1 MNQIIRPAKCLKG
14 TVQVP
19 GDKSISHRA
28 VMFGAIANGD
38 TRISHFLR
46 SADCLSTIS
55 CFEKLGICFE
65 QDPDRDEV
73 IVHGRGLRGLSAPS
87 GILDAGNSGTTT
99 RLISGILAGQPFS
112 SVLDGD
118 DSIRQRP
125 MKRIIDPLLLMG
137 ADISSV
143 KDNNHV
149 PLRISPSSLHGI
161 SYLSP
166 TASAQVKS
174 CILLAGLYADGK
186 TSVTETVHSRNHT
199 ELMLS
204 AFGASISSGRT
215 LQGFEASILP
225 GNELHG
231 TDITVPGDISS
242 AAYFIAAALILPGSE
257 VMIQNVGIN
266 PTRTGILEVVARMG
280 GNVRILNRR
289 MEGGE
294 AAADLMV
301 TSSSL
306 SGTEIGADLI
316 PSLIDEIPVIAVLA
330 AFAKGK
336 TVIRDASE
344 LRVKESDRIRTT
356 ARALQA
362 MGARVTEQ
370 PDGMIIEGGIPLH
383 GGMVESCLDH
393 RIAMSMAVCAL
404 ASDGPTT
411 IKDAECTGISYPS
424 FFQDLR
430 NLTCETM

>member
-1 MNQIIRPAKCLKG
+1 
-14 TVQVP
+14 
-19 GDKSISHRA
+19 
-28 VMFGAIANGD
+28 
-38 TRISHFLR
+38 
-46 SADCLSTIS
+46 
-55 CFEKLGICFE
+55 
-65 QDPDRDEV
+65 
-73 IVHGRGLRGLSAPS
+73 
-87 GILDAGNSGTTT
+87 
-99 RLISGILAGQPFS
+99 
-112 SVLDGD
+112 
-118 DSIRQRP
+118 

-186 TSVTETVHSRNHT
+186 TSVTETVLSRNHT

-257 VMIQNVGIN
+257 VMIRNVGIN